1 MAAGLLALGL
11 LAPSAHAER
20 CDASGPAINK
30 TGFRPATTVFYDVA
44 PSPDGTPFPGRM
56 RECLDRAFD
65 AWTTANAWAGSW
77 VRFVPG
83 PGGVVVRFDVE
94 GGLVLRRGRA
104 GAWTDAARAP
114 DGYLDAANV
123 WLTRDP
129 DILTTCRG
137 VTKVMLHELGHLH
150 GLADVRTPGVRS
162 VMNPLG
168 GTDDHDQLV
177 PLAPTRCDAAQ
188 AAAASAVAVAP
199 RRAGAGNRA
208 RR

>member
-1 MAAGLLALGL
+1 M

-20 CDASGPAINK
+20 CDASAPAVNK
-30 TGFRPATTVFYDVA
+30 TGFRPGTTVFYGVA
-44 PSPDGTPFPGRM
+44 DSPDGTPFPGRM
-56 RECLDRAFD
+56 RACLARAFD

-83 PGGVVVRFDVE
+83 PGGIIVRFDAE
-94 GGLVLRRGRA
+94 GGLVLRPGRA
-104 GAWTDAARAP
+104 GAWTDAARAS

-150 GLADVRTPGVRS
+150 GLADVRTPGTRS

-168 GTDDHDQLV
+168 GPDDHDQLV
-177 PLAPTRCDAAQ
+177 PMAPSRCDAAQ
-188 AAAASAVAVAP
+188 AAEASAVTP
-199 RRAGAGNRA
+199 RRARDDTGV